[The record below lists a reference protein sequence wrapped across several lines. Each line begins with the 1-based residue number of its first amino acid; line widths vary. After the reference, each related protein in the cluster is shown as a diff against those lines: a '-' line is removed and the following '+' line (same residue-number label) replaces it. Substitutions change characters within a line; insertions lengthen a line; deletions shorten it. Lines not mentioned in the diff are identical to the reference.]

1 MLQKVESVLQFENK
15 RNTKLITPCCQKDN
29 SNGKFVTFIG
39 YPEHYG
45 YCHSCGVTT
54 QPPTIYKDEKGEEFQ
69 WNTETDKFESAVL
82 QMSHKSVT
90 QSCHTSKVDS
100 RIENKYIDI
109 QIVKSFC
116 SYPKENNLLQYLRN
130 TYSSKEVDKV
140 KNKYY
145 IGTNKKLGTVFWNM
159 NKGGQAQKA
168 KVVFYTK
175 NGKRTNYFQV
185 PYKNE
190 DGYYSCLFG
199 EHLLK
204 DNTKPI
210 ILVESEKTAII
221 ASIEFPHYTWLAYG
235 GINGLT
241 ESKMKVLSGETVVI
255 IPDISSKA
263 VKIIKDKESL
273 FQRNNIDA
281 KIFDMTC
288 GLTDDQLKN
297 EGWYNADIEDVFRE
311 VYNKRSAAF

>member
-1 MLQKVESVLQFENK
+1 MLQKVEYVLQFENK

-29 SNGKFVTFIG
+29 ANGKFVTYKG
-39 YPEHYG
+39 YPEQYG
-45 YCHSCGVTT
+45 YCHSCGAAT
-54 QPPTIYKDEKGEEFQ
+54 QPPTVYKDEKGEEFQ
-69 WNTETDKFESAVL
+69 WNTETDKFESSVL
-82 QMSHKSVT
+82 QLSHKTVI
-90 QSCHTSKVDS
+90 QNCHTSKFDDVTEK
-100 RIENKYIDI
+100 RYIDI

-116 SYPKENNLLQYLRN
+116 SYPKENNLLEYLRN
-130 TYSSKEVDKV
+130 TYSSKEVDAV
-140 KNKYY
+140 KKRYF
-145 IGTNKKLGTVFWNM
+145 IGSNKKLWTVFWSI
-159 NKGGQAQKA
+159 NKSGQAQKV

-175 NGKRTNYFQV
+175 NGKRTSYFQV

-221 ASIEFPHYTWLAYG
+221 ASIEMPGYTWLAYG

-241 ESKMKVLSGETVVI
+241 ENKMKVLSGETVVI
-255 IPDISSKA
+255 IPDISSRA
-263 VKIIKDKESL
+263 VKIMEDKGSL
-273 FQRNNIDA
+273 FQRYNINA
-281 KIFDMTC
+281 KIFDMTS

-297 EGWYNADIEDVFRE
+297 EGWYNADVEDVFRR
-311 VYNKRSAAF
+311 VL